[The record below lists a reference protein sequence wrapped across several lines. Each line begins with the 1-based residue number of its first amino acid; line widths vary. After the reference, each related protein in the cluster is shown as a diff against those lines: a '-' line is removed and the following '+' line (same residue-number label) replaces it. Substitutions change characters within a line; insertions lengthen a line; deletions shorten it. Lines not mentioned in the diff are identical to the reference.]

1 MDFQRENQIKQQ
13 KEALENRYKQQQQ
26 LMPIKVQNEYNKE
39 NIKLQ
44 HEFNLEKFKK
54 QKKLTITIA
63 IITATC
69 SIIAGIVGAIFG
81 YFLNS
86 SQQKTNLETKT
97 QMSIKQLQDTAVN
110 QKAPVHYPEVKTKQS
125 AQEESSSKGSL
136 KKFVTENTIN
146 H

>member
-1 MDFQRENQIKQQ
+1 MKQHKENLEKQY
-13 KEALENRYKQQQQ
+13 EQQQR
-26 LMPIKVQNEYNKE
+26 LMPIRVQNEYNKE

-44 HEFNLEKFKK
+44 HEFNLEIFKK
-54 QKKLTITIA
+54 QKKLTITIT

-86 SQQKTNLETKT
+86 NQQKTKLETKT
-97 QMSIKQLQDTAVN
+97 QTSINQLQDTAVN
-110 QKAPVHYPEVKTKQS
+110 QKALVRYPEVKTQQS

-136 KKFVTENTIN
+136 KKP
-146 H
+146 